1 MVLNKE
7 SLSDEEAWEIISG
20 TSGSIDE
27 AAIRPLISH
36 DAPSQQ
42 LLPPDNTGYVSARQE
57 HHDDLQLNEDCDNNT
72 HEQQQQRDILIEDED
87 TMISG
92 VSSITGDHQTV
103 VSDVHEEDEVI
114 EEEHIEENGSNI
126 NTESIKE
133 KDDLQLIDQLT
144 HMGFKEEEIKIA
156 ISNLR
161 EAGQTEIDA
170 DSIIGQI
177 MGEDNNVNHN
187 SNNNQDPT
195 NPLELPLRSTWEF
208 VESTAQ
214 NLDRQ
219 HQLRQRTHNVAQSI
233 NRSAKELWS
242 NVKDE
247 SQKIQSNFRN
257 TCNQADAQA
266 RNATAH
272 LQSAASSAKES
283 IVRANEEYSIA
294 EKVAAAA
301 VVGGATLL
309 ALGNPRAG
317 VGAMAVA
324 GASLAAGEVVK
335 DSDRDYGLR
344 RGVHLD

>member
-7 SLSDEEAWEIISG
+7 TLSDEEAWEIISG
-20 TSGSIDE
+20 GGSIDE
-27 AAIRPLISH
+27 SPH

-42 LLPPDNTGYVSARQE
+42 LLPPDIDSARQE
-57 HHDDLQLNEDCDNNT
+57 QHDDLQLNEEDACI
-72 HEQQQQRDILIEDED
+72 QQQSDILIEDED

-92 VSSITGDHQTV
+92 VSSSITGDHQTV

-114 EEEHIEENGSNI
+114 EEEHIEENGSNN

-133 KDDLQLIDQLT
+133 MEEPHLIDQLT
-144 HMGFKEEEIKIA
+144 HMGFKKEEIKIA

-161 EAGQTEIDA
+161 DAGQIEIDV
-170 DSIIGQI
+170 DSIIGSI
-177 MGEDNNVNHN
+177 VGEENNNATNQN

-219 HQLRQRTHNVAQSI
+219 HQLRQRI

-257 TCNQADAQA
+257 TCNQADVQA

-272 LQSAASSAKES
+272 VQSVASSAKES

-294 EKVAAAA
+294 EKVAAVA

>member
-7 SLSDEEAWEIISG
+7 TLSDEEAWEIVSGASG
-20 TSGSIDE
+20 TIDT
-27 AAIRPLISH
+27 
-36 DAPSQQ
+36 SQQ
-42 LLPPDNTGYVSARQE
+42 LLPPDNTDYSARQE
-57 HHDDLQLNEDCDNNT
+57 QHDDLQLNEEDACI
-72 HEQQQQRDILIEDED
+72 QQQSDILIQDED

-114 EEEHIEENGSNI
+114 EEEHIEENGSNN

-133 KDDLQLIDQLT
+133 TEEPQLIDQLIQ
-144 HMGFKEEEIKIA
+144 MGFKKEEIKIA

-161 EAGQTEIDA
+161 EAGQIEIDV
-170 DSIIGQI
+170 DSIIGSI
-177 MGEDNNVNHN
+177 VGEENNNANQN
-187 SNNNQDPT
+187 SNNQDPT

-247 SQKIQSNFRN
+247 SQKIHFNFRN
-257 TCNQADAQA
+257 TCNQADVQA
-266 RNATAH
+266 RNATAQV
-272 LQSAASSAKES
+272 QSVASSAKES

-294 EKVAAAA
+294 EKVAAVA

-335 DSDRDYGLR
+335 AQTESRDYGLR

>member
-57 HHDDLQLNEDCDNNT
+57 HHDDLQLNEDYDNNT

-103 VSDVHEEDEVI
+103 VSDVHEEEEEVI
-114 EEEHIEENGSNI
+114 EEEHIKENGSNI

-177 MGEDNNVNHN
+177 MGEDINVNHN

-233 NRSAKELWS
+233 NAQ
-242 NVKDE
+242 V
-247 SQKIQSNFRN
+247 QSV
-257 TCNQADAQA
+257 
-266 RNATAH
+266 
-272 LQSAASSAKES
+272 ASSAKES

-294 EKVAAAA
+294 EKVAAVA

>member
-7 SLSDEEAWEIISG
+7 TLSDEEAWEIISG
-20 TSGSIDE
+20 SSTTDT
-27 AAIRPLISH
+27 
-36 DAPSQQ
+36 SQQ
-42 LLPPDNTGYVSARQE
+42 LLPPDNTDYSARQE
-57 HHDDLQLNEDCDNNT
+57 QHDDLQLNEEDACIK
-72 HEQQQQRDILIEDED
+72 QQSDILIQDED

-103 VSDVHEEDEVI
+103 VSDVNEEDEVI
-114 EEEHIEENGSNI
+114 EEEHIEENGSNN

-133 KDDLQLIDQLT
+133 TEEPQLIDQLT
-144 HMGFKEEEIKIA
+144 HMGFKKEEIKIA

-161 EAGQTEIDA
+161 DAGQTEIDV
-170 DSIIGQI
+170 DSIIGSI
-177 MGEDNNVNHN
+177 VGEENNNANQKN

-242 NVKDE
+242 NIKDE

-257 TCNQADAQA
+257 TCNQADVQA
-266 RNATAH
+266 RNATAQV
-272 LQSAASSAKES
+272 QSVASSAKES

-294 EKVAAAA
+294 EKVAAVA

-335 DSDRDYGLR
+335 ASDTRDYGLR

>member
-1 MVLNKE
+1 MVLNNE

-20 TSGSIDE
+20 ASGSI
-27 AAIRPLISH
+27 H
-36 DAPSQQ
+36 YAPSQQ
-42 LLPPDNTGYVSARQE
+42 LQDVSARQE
-57 HHDDLQLNEDCDNNT
+57 QHDDLQLNEEY
-72 HEQQQQRDILIEDED
+72 EQQHQNDILIEDED

-114 EEEHIEENGSNI
+114 EEEHIEENGSNN
-126 NTESIKE
+126 NTKSIKE
-133 KDDLQLIDQLT
+133 KDDLQLVDQLT
-144 HMGFKEEEIKIA
+144 QMGFKEEEIKIA

-177 MGEDNNVNHN
+177 MGEDNNANHN

-257 TCNQADAQA
+257 TCNQADVQA

-272 LQSAASSAKES
+272 VQSAASSAKES

-324 GASLAAGEVVK
+324 GATLAAGEVVK
-335 DSDRDYGLR
+335 AQSESTRDYGLR
-344 RGVHLD
+344 QGVHLD

>member
-7 SLSDEEAWEIISG
+7 TLSDEEAWEIISG
-20 TSGSIDE
+20 GGSIDE
-27 AAIRPLISH
+27 SPPH
-36 DAPSQQ
+36 DALSQQ
-42 LLPPDNTGYVSARQE
+42 LLPPDNTDYSARQE
-57 HHDDLQLNEDCDNNT
+57 QYDDLQLNEEDACI
-72 HEQQQQRDILIEDED
+72 QQQSDILIEDED

-103 VSDVHEEDEVI
+103 VSDVNEEDEVI
-114 EEEHIEENGSNI
+114 EEEHIEEIGSNN

-133 KDDLQLIDQLT
+133 KDDLRLIDQLT
-144 HMGFKEEEIKIA
+144 QMGFKKEEIKIA

-161 EAGQTEIDA
+161 DAGQTEIDV
-170 DSIIGQI
+170 DSIIGSI
-177 MGEDNNVNHN
+177 VGEENNNANQN

-195 NPLELPLRSTWEF
+195 IPLELPLRGSTWEF
-208 VESTAQ
+208 VE
-214 NLDRQ
+214 
-219 HQLRQRTHNVAQSI
+219 
-233 NRSAKELWS
+233 
-242 NVKDE
+242 
-247 SQKIQSNFRN
+247 RN
-257 TCNQADAQA
+257 TCNQADVQA

-272 LQSAASSAKES
+272 VQSAASSAKES

-335 DSDRDYGLR
+335 AQTESRDYGLR

>member
-1 MVLNKE
+1 MVLSKE
-7 SLSDEEAWEIISG
+7 TLSDEEAWEIISG
-20 TSGSIDE
+20 ASGSIDE
-27 AAIRPLISH
+27 EAASIPLISH
-36 DAPSQQ
+36 DSPSHQ
-42 LLPPDNTGYVSARQE
+42 LLPPDNTDYVSARQE
-57 HHDDLQLNEDCDNNT
+57 QHDDLQLDEEDACIQ
-72 HEQQQQRDILIEDED
+72 HQSDILIEDED

-114 EEEHIEENGSNI
+114 EEEHIEENGSNN
-126 NTESIKE
+126 NTKSIKE
-133 KDDLQLIDQLT
+133 KDDLQLVDQLT
-144 HMGFKEEEIKIA
+144 QMGFKEEEIKIA

-177 MGEDNNVNHN
+177 MGEDNNANHN

-219 HQLRQRTHNVAQSI
+219 HQLRQSI

-257 TCNQADAQA
+257 TCNQADVQA

-272 LQSAASSAKES
+272 VQSAASSAKES

-324 GASLAAGEVVK
+324 GATLAAGEVVK
-335 DSDRDYGLR
+335 AQSESTRDYGLR
-344 RGVHLD
+344 QGVHLD